1 MINILNKRIDHIYIA
16 VIFEMWQ
23 QLHPR

>member
-1 MINILNKRIDHIYIA
+1 MINILNKRIDHICTA
-16 VIFEMWQ
+16 VIFEMCQ